1 MIKRFLISICIIT
14 GLVSIMTG
22 CSSVLEK
29 EKEDTIDVLVPYA
42 GSLVG
47 DASSVVNIGYILP
60 GGEDV
65 KQVALKTDEQ
75 PYGITLEYGLKEESE
90 KQEEEFE
97 NDWTESN
104 TKKAFLYNAIAYFIL
119 VDNVDQVTLQADTE
133 SPQSLTVTRA
143 DIEQLLGKNLKEYA
157 ADTEAWKK
165 EIEEGIINNS
175 EKVNEFYSAHPLL
188 Q

>member
-1 MIKRFLISICIIT
+1 MMKRFLISICLI
-14 GLVSIMTG
+14 VSSFSLLAG

-29 EKEDTIDVLVPYA
+29 EKKDTIDVLVPYA

-47 DASSVVNIGYILP
+47 DSSSVVNIGYILP

-65 KQVALKTDEQ
+65 KQVALKTDEH
-75 PYGITLEYGLKEESE
+75 PYGITIEYGLKEKTE
-90 KQEEEFE
+90 KQEEEFK

-119 VDNVDQVTLQADTE
+119 VDNVDQVTLHADTE
-133 SPQSLTVTRA
+133 SPYSLTVTRA
-143 DIEQLLGKNLKEYA
+143 DMEQFLGSNLKEYA
-157 ADTEAWKK
+157 ADAQAWKE

-175 EKVNEFYSAHPLL
+175 DKVNEFYSAHPL

>member
-1 MIKRFLISICIIT
+1 MKRFLISICLIA
-14 GLVSIMTG
+14 GSISILTG

-29 EKEDTIDVLVPYA
+29 EKENPIDVLVSYA
-42 GSLVG
+42 GSLIG
-47 DASSVVNIGYILP
+47 DASSVLNIGYILP

-65 KQVALKTDEQ
+65 KQVSLKTDEQ
-75 PYGITLEYGLKEESE
+75 PYGITIEYGIKEEAE

-133 SPQSLTVTRA
+133 SSRSLTVTRA
-143 DIEQLLGKNLKEYA
+143 DIEQFLGRNLKEYA
-157 ADTEAWKK
+157 TDAEAWKE
-165 EIEEGIINNS
+165 EIEEGIIHNS
-175 EKVNEFYSAHPLL
+175 DKVNEFYSAHPL